1 MRPQQ
6 LEFAQAVLEA
16 IESAGVLI
24 AEAGTGTGKTFAYLV
39 PALIA
44 GGRVIV
50 STGTKTLQDQLFH
63 RDLPLVR
70 DTLGL
75 PASIA
80 LLKGRANYVCLH
92 HVEESAAEGT
102 FASREEAKDIHA
114 IARFAGRTATGDKAE
129 CLEVPEFS
137 GAWARATSTREN
149 CLGSKC
155 RHYED
160 CFVMKARKA
169 ANDADLVVVNHH
181 LFFADVV
188 LRDEGVTDLLPSA
201 NTIVFDEAHHLPDLA
216 RLFFGQ
222 SVSTAQVV
230 ELARDA
236 RAAQILHAKESPAIG
251 EAALAADRAARDV
264 RIALGTASGRFGA
277 AQFEATGRI
286 RRVARPPRRA
296 PGRAGRAPRGAGRAR
311 RRAAQRAR
319 EDRAAARGRRRLARR
334 GGRGRRAL
342 GGGLRAVGGAQP
354 HAARRRADLRAAGGG
369 RQARVDLHVRHPVG
383 RRRLPPLPVR
393 AGPRGRG
400 RRATGRARTTSRTR
414 RCSTCPRACPSPT
427 VAGYTEAV
435 IDAAFPVV
443 EAARGRAFLL
453 FTSLRAMDIGHAR
466 LKEKLAEAGLDWPVL
481 LQGSAGKNELLERFR
496 ETPNAILVGSQSFW
510 EGVDVKGEALSLVVI
525 DKLPF
530 NPPDD
535 PVLAA
540 RIEQINRAGG
550 NAFMEYQVPR
560 AVIALKQGAGR
571 LIRDETDR
579 GRAHDLRPAAR
590 LEALRQ
596 AHLAGAAAVPAHAQP
611 RGCRGILRAGPGLIR
626 APGCIPGRMSRQPPG
641 QLRTCGNQARAES
654 Q

>member
-1 MRPQQ
+1 MTIDLARHFGPGGTFERSLPGWRVRPQQ
-6 LEFAQAVLEA
+6 LEFAQAVLAA

-24 AEAGTGTGKTFAYLV
+24 AEAGTGTGKTFAYLA

-70 DTLGL
+70 EALGV
-75 PASIA
+75 PAKVA

-92 HVEESAAEGT
+92 HLEESSAGGT
-102 FASREEAKDIHA
+102 FASREEARDIHA
-114 IARFAGRTATGDKAE
+114 IARFAGRTDSGDKAE
-129 CLEVPEFS
+129 CLQVPEFS

-149 CLGSKC
+149 CLGAKC

-160 CFVMKARKA
+160 CFVMKARKSA
-169 ANDADLVVVNHH
+169 SEADIVVVNHH

-188 LRDEGVTDLLPSA
+188 LREEGVTDLLPSA

-222 SVSTAQVV
+222 AVSTAQVL

-236 RAAQILHAKESPAIG
+236 RGAQILHAKETPAIG

-264 RIALGTASGRFGA
+264 RIALGTGTGRFAA
-277 AQFEATGRI
+277 AQLDANEAL
-286 RRVARPPRRA
+286 ARA
-296 PGRAGRAPRGAGRAR
+296 LDALDA
-311 RRAAQRAR
+311 
-319 EDRAAARGRRRLARR
+319 RLADLAGILAAHAERADELR
-334 GGRGRRAL
+334 NAHERAL
-342 GGGLRAVGGAQP
+342 ALREALAAWRGEPGEGAVRWVETYAQSAVLNRTPLDVAPIFAQQLAAGKRAWIFTSATLSVGGDFAHYQ
-354 HAARRRADLRAAGGG
+354 AELGLGEA
-369 RQARVDLHVRHPVG
+369 QARHWESPYDFAGQALLYVPEDLPE
-383 RRRLPPLPVR
+383 PN
-393 AGPRGRG
+393 
-400 RRATGRARTTSRTR
+400 
-414 RCSTCPRACPSPT
+414 SP
-427 VAGYTEAV
+427 GFTEAV
-435 IDAAFPVV
+435 I
-443 EAARGRAFLL
+443 EAAYPVIEAAQGRAFLL

-466 LKEKLAEAGLDWPVL
+466 LKEKLAGAGLDWPVF
-481 LQGSAGKNELLERFR
+481 LQGTAGKNELLERFR
-496 ETPNAILVGSQSFW
+496 DTPNAILLGSQSFW

-550 NAFMEYQVPR
+550 NAFMQYQVPR

-571 LIRDETDR
+571 LIRDETDCGVLMICDPRLVSKPYGKRIWRALPPFRRTRSRDDAVAFFR
-579 GRAHDLRPAAR
+579 GT
-590 LEALRQ
+590 
-596 AHLAGAAAVPAHAQP
+596 G
-611 RGCRGILRAGPGLIR
+611 
-626 APGCIPGRMSRQPPG
+626 
-641 QLRTCGNQARAES
+641 
-654 Q
+654 

>member
-1 MRPQQ
+1 MTIDLARHFGPGGTFERSLPGWRVRPQQ
-6 LEFAQAVLEA
+6 LEFAQAVLAA

-24 AEAGTGTGKTFAYLV
+24 AEAGTGTGKTFAYLA

-70 DTLGL
+70 EALGV
-75 PASIA
+75 PAKVA

-92 HVEESAAEGT
+92 HLEESSAGGT
-102 FASREEAKDIHA
+102 FASREEARDIHA
-114 IARFAGRTATGDKAE
+114 IARFAGRTDSGDKAE
-129 CLEVPEFS
+129 CLQVPEFS

-149 CLGSKC
+149 CLGAKC

-160 CFVMKARKA
+160 CFVMKARKSA
-169 ANDADLVVVNHH
+169 SEADIVVVNHH

-188 LRDEGVTDLLPSA
+188 LREEGVTDLLPSA

-222 SVSTAQVV
+222 AVSTAQVL

-236 RAAQILHAKESPAIG
+236 RGAQILHAKETPAIG

-264 RIALGTASGRFGA
+264 RIALGTGTGRFAA
-277 AQFEATGRI
+277 AQLDANEAL
-286 RRVARPPRRA
+286 ARA
-296 PGRAGRAPRGAGRAR
+296 LDALDA
-311 RRAAQRAR
+311 
-319 EDRAAARGRRRLARR
+319 RLADLAGILAAHAERADELR
-334 GGRGRRAL
+334 NAHERAL
-342 GGGLRAVGGAQP
+342 ALREALAAWRGEPGEGAVRWVETYAQSAVLNRTPLDVAPIFAQQLAAGKRAWIFTSATLSVGGDFAHYQAELGLGGAQ
-354 HAARRRADLRAAGGG
+354 ARHWESPYDFAGQALLYVPEDL
-369 RQARVDLHVRHPVG
+369 PE
-383 RRRLPPLPVR
+383 PN
-393 AGPRGRG
+393 
-400 RRATGRARTTSRTR
+400 
-414 RCSTCPRACPSPT
+414 SP
-427 VAGYTEAV
+427 GFTEAV
-435 IDAAFPVV
+435 IEAAFPVI
-443 EAARGRAFLL
+443 EAAQGRAFLL

-466 LKEKLAEAGLDWPVL
+466 LKEKLAGAGLDWPVF
-481 LQGSAGKNELLERFR
+481 LQGTAGKNELLERFR
-496 ETPNAILVGSQSFW
+496 DTPNAILLGSQSFW

-550 NAFMEYQVPR
+550 NAFMQYQVPR

-579 GRAHDLRPAAR
+579 GVLMICDPRLVSKPYGKRIWRALPPFRRTRSRDDAVAFFRG
-590 LEALRQ
+590 
-596 AHLAGAAAVPAHAQP
+596 AG
-611 RGCRGILRAGPGLIR
+611 
-626 APGCIPGRMSRQPPG
+626 
-641 QLRTCGNQARAES
+641 
-654 Q
+654 